1 MLELC
6 EIIIMTSCCTPRT
19 LLEK

>member
-6 EIIIMTSCCTPRT
+6 EIIIMTSCCTPRI